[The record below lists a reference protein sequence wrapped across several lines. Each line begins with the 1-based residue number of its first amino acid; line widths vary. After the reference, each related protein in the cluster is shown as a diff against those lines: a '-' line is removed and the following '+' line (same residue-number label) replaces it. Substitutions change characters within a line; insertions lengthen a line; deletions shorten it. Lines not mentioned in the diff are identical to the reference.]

1 MTPEEFFDQNWW
13 SQSVILF
20 EFSDLESDEDGL
32 GFPKYKVII
41 HYSHSF
47 FTDWLLENLALKF

>member
-20 EFSDLESDEDGL
+20 DFSDLESDEDGL

-41 HYSHSF
+41 HYSFSLC
-47 FTDWLLENLALKF
+47 TDCLLGNLALSP